1 MSPGHLQ
8 IPNRLGSLVIFFI
21 VLLGIRLAHNSY
33 KQLSAR
39 RCSVV
44 HRGEFG
50 SWLPRVLWATG
61 GVGPGGSRHSSTM
74 LRPSKTPVG
83 SLATGKRAPL
93 HAVLLGSVQDSWFQ
107 TGLKISIQHYSQRL
121 VPDGFLEATR
131 IPAAFKLLLTFGLAL
146 AGASGHGGHF
156 PSSVTPACTA
166 AINLITTV
174 PVSLCQEKNP
184 PCDFI
189 AVRCVPS
196 WIKATLTCKASSG
209 HCTCLQNCAED
220 YLCWEWQ
227 LIHQRK

>member
-33 KQLSAR
+33 KQLSAQ

-50 SWLPRVLWATG
+50 SWLLRVLWATG
-61 GVGPGGSRHSSTM
+61 GAGPGGSRHSSTM

-156 PSSVTPACTA
+156 PSSMTPACTA
-166 AINLITTV
+166 AITSS
-174 PVSLCQEKNP
+174 PLCQWVS
-184 PCDFI
+184 
-189 AVRCVPS
+189 VRRR
-196 WIKATLTCKASSG
+196 TLRVIS
-209 HCTCLQNCAED
+209 LQ
-220 YLCWEWQ
+220 
-227 LIHQRK
+227 